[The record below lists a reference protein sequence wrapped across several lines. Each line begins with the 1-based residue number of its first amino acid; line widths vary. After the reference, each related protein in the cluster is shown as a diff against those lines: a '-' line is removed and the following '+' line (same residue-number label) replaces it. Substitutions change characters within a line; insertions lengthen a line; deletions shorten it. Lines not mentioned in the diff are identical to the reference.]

1 MGLAGA
7 VGDNA
12 ESFSFFFLKPAESF
26 SLLAVFFSP
35 RILLIDCAR
44 KSKRGIK
51 MRIIVLALSCK
62 I

>member
-12 ESFSFFFLKPAESF
+12 ESFSFFFKPAESF